1 MKFGYARVSTNDQ
14 NLALQIDALN
24 EYGVDE
30 IYEEKITSTRQNHQ
44 QLSELLGKLRSGDTL
59 VIWRLDRLGRTIKQF
74 LALAEDFKQKGIYF
88 VSLKDN
94 FDTSTPSGKFIFVV
108 LCAMSQMERDVISER
123 TKAGMIT
130 AKKIGRSVGRKPTE
144 NKNVERALKMYFS
157 NEFSIK
163 DIIDATGLSKTTIYK
178 YVRERKS
185 NIDERSME
193 NGKSG

>member
-1 MKFGYARVSTNDQ
+1 M
-14 NLALQIDALN
+14 
-24 EYGVDE
+24 
-30 IYEEKITSTRQNHQ
+30 
-44 QLSELLGKLRSGDTL
+44 
-59 VIWRLDRLGRTIKQF
+59 
-74 LALAEDFKQKGIYF
+74 
-88 VSLKDN
+88 
-94 FDTSTPSGKFIFVV
+94 
-108 LCAMSQMERDVISER
+108 ISER

-130 AKKIGRSVGRKPTE
+130 AKKIGRSVGRKPIE